1 MILLRHKM
9 AALSTA
15 KTAIVTGGASGLG
28 RATAIRLAGRG
39 FGVVVADL
47 RNEEPFEETNIRFAE
62 TDVSCCH
69 AFHACTVCCSLRTSH
84 VDRTRY

>member
-1 MILLRHKM
+1 M

-47 RNEEPFEETNIRFAE
+47 RNE
-62 TDVSCCH
+62 
-69 AFHACTVCCSLRTSH
+69 
-84 VDRTRY
+84 

>member
-1 MILLRHKM
+1 MTAIFSHAPNRGLSDVVSMQHKM

-47 RNEEPFEETNIRFAE
+47 RNEVPFEETNIRFAE
-62 TDVSCCH
+62 TDVSCNH
-69 AFHACTVCCSLRTSH
+69 ASH
-84 VDRTRY
+84 V